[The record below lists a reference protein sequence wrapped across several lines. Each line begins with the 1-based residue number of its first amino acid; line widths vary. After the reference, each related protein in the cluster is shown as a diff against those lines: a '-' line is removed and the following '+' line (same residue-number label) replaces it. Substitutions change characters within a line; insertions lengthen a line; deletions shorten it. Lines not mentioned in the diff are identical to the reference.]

1 MSSTRAAASGWA
13 DGPAADQGDMQPERP
28 LAPARI
34 LVMGVCGSG
43 KSTVGQAL
51 ARALGLPYVEGD
63 ELHPRD
69 NVARMAAGIPL
80 TDDDRRGW
88 LDAVA
93 ARLDDAAAHAQGAV
107 VACSALKRAYRDR
120 LRLAAPDLR
129 VVWLHGDETL
139 LARRLAGRAGHYM
152 PPSLLPS
159 QLATLE
165 PPHPD
170 ESALAVDIG
179 QPPDALVQGLVDQ
192 LQEHAA

>member
-1 MSSTRAAASGWA
+1 MEPNRRT
-13 DGPAADQGDMQPERP
+13 
-28 LAPARI
+28 APARI
-34 LVMGVCGSG
+34 LVMGVSGSG

-51 ARALGLPYVEGD
+51 ARALGLPFVEGD
-63 ELHPRD
+63 ALHPSD

-93 ARLDDAAAHAQGAV
+93 ARLDDTAARASGAV

-120 LRLAAPDLR
+120 LRQAAADLR
-129 VVWLHGDETL
+129 VVWLHGDPDL
-139 LARRLAGRAGHYM
+139 LAQRLAGRTGHYM

-165 PPHPD
+165 PPDAD
-170 ESALAVDIG
+170 EDALVADIG
-179 QPPDALVQGLVDQ
+179 QPADALVQRLATL
-192 LQEHAA
+192 LQESAR